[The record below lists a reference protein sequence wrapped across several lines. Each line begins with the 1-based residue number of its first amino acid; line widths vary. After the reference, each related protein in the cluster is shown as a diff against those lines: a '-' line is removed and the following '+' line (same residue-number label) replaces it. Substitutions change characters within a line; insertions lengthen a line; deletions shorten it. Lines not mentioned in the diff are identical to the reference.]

1 MSFLNKV
8 GNMFTKKAISKQ
20 GDSNK
25 YKPAGVHVL
34 GEDYFP
40 SDNINEHLMNQDFRD
55 NEKQPP
61 VTILGSENILPY
73 ITQHKNLEQINE
85 NQKSQQNKK
94 EESDICK
101 GFILMNGEKKF
112 RTDNCFI
119 KIDDKTF
126 SCKVILTPFRVSII
140 PDFKKKNPNEFSYMN
155 YFPDNFFSLFIHKID
170 KSIRT
175 SNDKSFEFSMDIIM
189 KDQRTFSLIFKSG
202 SGGNFLDQLNG
213 LLKLR
218 EHSYQNIAI
227 EYRKN
232 NPIYKKE
239 NFQEGWDLYNPDE
252 EYERQGVTNLDYE
265 VNKNKLFRKTKLNEN
280 YSLCPS
286 YPKFLITVGEITD
299 PDYKY
304 SAEFRAKN
312 RLPALAY
319 YHKITGGTIW
329 RSAQT
334 KSGISGNRNRFDE
347 DLLLNIA
354 KISKKKKL
362 YIYDCRPYL
371 SAVAN
376 KLKGAG
382 YENTENYRGSE
393 LFFCEI
399 ENIHTARNALNKIY
413 SMLKSNRFNENKKFF
428 SNFESSGWP
437 SFIYGIILASVN
449 IVSSVKKGYSVLIH
463 CSDGW
468 DRCSQ
473 LTAFSQLLIDP
484 YFRTIK
490 GYMVLI
496 EKDFLSFGHQF
507 KIRNGY
513 YSKDEQNENKT
524 SPILLQFLDATHQL
538 LVQYPIYFE
547 FNMNFLLFIAN
558 SINSGLY
565 GTFLYDCDK
574 DREKLNAKNKTMSCW
589 TEILNNISI
598 YKNQFYEEN
607 SKKVYFFS
615 PNFSMNRIRL
625 WEEYFFPFT
634 QINLNISYD
643 YFMNRFQQNSYF
655 NVFGELKQ
663 KTRIISNVQYMI
675 KEKDNHVKEKEAYI
689 KELDKLK
696 NVIAE
701 LTIKNNVQKE
711 LFEGLSED
719 TKNIINNIAIE
730 KGGEINL
737 NVELNKYCFTEVEKP
752 IEIKEEEEPKKIA
765 ENKNI
770 ILEKKDEN
778 KNQEKKENTQN
789 MDKNENKEKDKT
801 KTIMKEEKKENIINQ
816 KNEDKKSAI
825 INQSQINTFFGIN
838 KKNDIKKQSNDNN
851 KIEGNK
857 KENQIKEELNHK
869 QNIQNKESLEEIKKN
884 ELNIERKEK
893 DNTKENECN
902 EKKEKIQ
909 KNNEEKIIQNI
920 NDEMKMENQ
929 NEGNE
934 KKEENIINNQLFN
947 KDENGKNEDNKEF
960 KKEKLEEKENNEE
973 KKNKE
978 EKKIKRKMKIER
990 KKKILKKRERNRF
1003 HKLYLIF
1010 YKFTFK
1016 Y

>member
-1 MSFLNKV
+1 MSLLNKV
-8 GNMFTKKAISKQ
+8 GNMFTRKSLSKQ

-34 GEDYFP
+34 GEDYFSP
-40 SDNINEHLMNQDFRD
+40 DNINEDLMTPELHD
-55 NEKQPP
+55 NEKQPQ
-61 VTILGSENILPY
+61 VIISGSANILPY
-73 ITQHKNLEQINE
+73 ITQHKNLEQNNE

-94 EESDICK
+94 DEDICK
-101 GFILMNGEKKF
+101 GFVLMNGEKKF

-119 KIDDKTF
+119 KLDDKTF
-126 SCKVILTPFRVSII
+126 SCKVFLTPFRVFII

-155 YFPDNFFSLFIHKID
+155 YFPENFFSLFIHKID

-239 NFQEGWDLYNPDE
+239 NFQEGWNLYNPEE

-304 SAEFRAKN
+304 SAEFRTKN

-347 DLLLNIA
+347 DLLLNIT

-382 YENTENYRGSE
+382 YENTENYRNSE

-437 SFIYGIILASVN
+437 SFIYGIILACVN
-449 IVSSVKKGYSVLIH
+449 IVSSVKKGYSLLIH

-490 GYMVLI
+490 GYMTLI

-507 KIRNGY
+507 RIRNGY

-547 FNMNFLLFIAN
+547 FNMKFLVFIAN

-574 DREKLNAKNKTMSCW
+574 DREKQNAKNKTMSCW

-607 SKKVYFFS
+607 SKKTYFFS

-643 YFMNRFQQNSYF
+643 NFINRFQQNTYF

-663 KTRIISNVQYMI
+663 KIRIISNVQYMI
-675 KEKDNHVKEKEAYI
+675 KEKENQVKEKQAYLQEI
-689 KELDKLK
+689 DKLK
-696 NVIAE
+696 NAIAE

-711 LFEGLSED
+711 LFEGLTED
-719 TKNIINNIAIE
+719 TKNIINNIATE

-737 NVELNKYCFTEVEKP
+737 NEELNKYCFKEVEKP
-752 IEIKEEEEPKKIA
+752 IEIKVEEPKKIE

-770 ILEKKDEN
+770 ILEEKDEN
-778 KNQEKKENTQN
+778 KKTEVKENIQN
-789 MDKNENKEKDKT
+789 VLKNENKEKDKT
-801 KTIMKEEKKENIINQ
+801 KSEIKEEKKEENINQ
-816 KNEDKKSAI
+816 KNDDKKSAP

-838 KKNDIKKQSNDNN
+838 KKNDIKKQNNNINNN
-851 KIEGNK
+851 KNEVNK
-857 KENQIKEELNHK
+857 KENQIKEELNDK
-869 QNIQNKESLEEIKKN
+869 QNTQNIQNKENDEDIKKNDENNNHEEKDNNKENGGNNEKKIIEKDNEDKNKQNTNEEIKV
-884 ELNIERKEK
+884 
-893 DNTKENECN
+893 DNQTY
-902 EKKEKIQ
+902 
-909 KNNEEKIIQNI
+909 
-920 NDEMKMENQ
+920 D
-929 NEGNE
+929 E
-934 KKEENIINNQLFN
+934 KKEENKSNNQILN
-947 KDENGKNEDNKEF
+947 KDENEINEDNKEL
-960 KKEKLEEKENNEE
+960 KEERLEEKQ
-973 KKNKE
+973 NKE
-978 EKKIKRKMKIER
+978 EIENIEKKGDE
-990 KKKILKKRERNRF
+990 
-1003 HKLYLIF
+1003 
-1010 YKFTFK
+1010 
-1016 Y
+1016 